1 MKYTVITL
9 LAFVL
14 SFASTFAQE
23 ISSDITNVTVYRKG
37 ALITRTAKVN
47 LQKGNNNIVLGHL
60 STGLDP
66 TSVRIGV
73 DNDAVTIVSVNH
85 KFDVEE
91 NAKIKALMGKNDKR
105 KAQLID
111 SIALLNADLSV
122 LENEKA
128 LILSNKEI
136 KGEQGI
142 TSTQL
147 AQMAKYFTSELS
159 SIERAKLSI
168 SKKLGVCE
176 SELNAL
182 IQEANVNTQKLTE
195 KTSKVLANLKSDSE
209 IRGAK
214 VTLTYLVYD
223 AEWTPFYEVRVKN
236 VNSPLQLVYSARVSQ
251 KSEED
256 WRNVKLTLSTG
267 DPSVDNT
274 KPEFERMTL
283 PGRGRTIK
291 KRTWTRP
298 SANVAFGHVVDNE
311 GTPIAGCSVF
321 ELNGEAAPNGTVSDF
336 NGAFRLEMKDWRNK
350 IKLSFVGYEDQVL
363 SPAESMLVTLEESQA
378 ELEEVVV
385 VGYGSRA
392 KSSVTA
398 ESRVSLR
405 GASASKSAVVNN
417 LPLNV
422 EESLSATEFAIDMPY
437 SVPSDGKQYDA
448 NMLTYAI
455 DADYHYIA
463 TPRYTKETYL
473 LANIPDVYQYSLEPG
488 TARLFY
494 DNVYQGDCLISPKA
508 SQDTLL
514 ISVGTDKAI
523 AVERKPVKS
532 NTRRALLGQ
541 TVTVTKS
548 FEITVRNNKPYAVNA
563 EIEDQYPISVASDI
577 KVSLVESSG
586 AAVEPRNGK
595 VTWNLHLEPKE
606 SKTVTLTY
614 EVKYPKDRHSLSI
627 E

>member
-1 MKYTVITL
+1 MKHIVITL
-9 LAFVL
+9 FAFAL
-14 SFASTFAQE
+14 SFVSTFAQDVSSE
-23 ISSDITNVTVYRKG
+23 ISNVTVYRKG
-37 ALITRTAKVN
+37 ALVTRTAKVN
-47 LQKGNNNIVLGHL
+47 LQKGNNNIVLGRL

-66 TSVRIGV
+66 ASVRIGV

-85 KFDVEE
+85 KFDVEV
-91 NAKIKALMGKNDKR
+91 NDGVKALMGKSDRR
-105 KAQLID
+105 KAQLND
-111 SIALLNADLSV
+111 SIALLRADLSV

-136 KGEQGI
+136 KGQQGI
-142 TSTQL
+142 TSAQL

-159 SIERAKLSI
+159 SIERSKLSI
-168 SKKLGVCE
+168 AKKLDACE
-176 SELNAL
+176 SELNSL
-182 IQEANVNTQKLTE
+182 VQEANVNTQKLTE
-195 KTSKVLANLKSDSE
+195 KTSKVLVNLKSDSE
-209 IRGAK
+209 VRGAK
-214 VTLTYLVYD
+214 LTLTYLVYD

-256 WRNVKLTLSTG
+256 WKNVKLTLSTG

-274 KPEFERMTL
+274 KPEFEKMTL
-283 PGRGRTIK
+283 PYWNRTVK
-291 KRTWTRP
+291 KRTWNRP
-298 SANVAFGHVVDNE
+298 SSNMAFGHIVDEEGSPVV
-311 GTPIAGCSVF
+311 GCSVV
-321 ELNGEAAPNGTVSDF
+321 EISNDAPYNGAVSDF
-336 NGAFRLEMKDWRNK
+336 EGSFSLEMKNMSNK
-350 IKLSFVGYEDQVL
+350 LKVSFVGYEPQVL
-363 SPAESMLVTLEESQA
+363 SPAENMLVVLKEDLA

-385 VGYGSRA
+385 VGYGGRA
-392 KSSVTA
+392 KSSVAA
-398 ESRVSLR
+398 EPMAQRSV
-405 GASASKSAVVNN
+405 ATTKAKVVNN

-422 EESLSATEFAIDMPY
+422 SESLSATEFAIDMPY
-437 SVPSDGKQYDA
+437 TVPSDGKQYDA

-455 DADYHYIA
+455 EADYHYIA

-494 DNVYQGDCLISPKA
+494 DNVYQGDCIITPKT
-508 SQDTLL
+508 SQDTLS

-548 FEITVRNNKPYAVNA
+548 FEITARNNKPYAVNA
-563 EIEDQYPISVASDI
+563 EVEDQYPISLSSDI
-577 KVSLVESSG
+577 KVQLTESSG
-586 AAVEPRNGK
+586 ASVDPNTGR
-595 VTWNLHLEPKE
+595 VIWNLHLEPKE

-614 EVKYPKDRHSLSI
+614 EVKYPKSRHSLSI